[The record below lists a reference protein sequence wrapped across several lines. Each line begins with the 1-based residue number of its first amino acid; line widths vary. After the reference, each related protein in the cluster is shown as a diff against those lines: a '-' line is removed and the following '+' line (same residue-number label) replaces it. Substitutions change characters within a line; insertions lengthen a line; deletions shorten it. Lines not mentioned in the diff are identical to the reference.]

1 MERIQKSALKVILKE
16 KYKDYKSALSDL
28 NLEFLS
34 DRRENLGLRFAKKCL
49 KLQKF
54 KKMFPH
60 SKKFHAMNQRKFR
73 KFFVNNSKTERYK
86 KSSVPY
92 MQRLLNKEDRVFKS
106 FVSHSNVRYYASEL
120 CH

>member
-1 MERIQKSALKVILKE
+1 
-16 KYKDYKSALSDL
+16 
-28 NLEFLS
+28 
-34 DRRENLGLRFAKKCL
+34 
-49 KLQKF
+49 
-54 KKMFPH
+54 
-60 SKKFHAMNQRKFR
+60 MNQRKFR

-120 CH
+120 CHSGSIINDNLH